1 MKQSTICCVG
11 YSRLPSEMT
20 AAEVYGTLGVGLEID
35 PQTGEVVDAAITLVT
50 EMAWRFFAATM
61 IGQNLNEGIDQAI
74 ADIEETYYGTGK
86 KAIIHATREA
96 YARYLDFKRGREAGG
111 EAAAK
116 PPPRVIDGGRKVGRD
131 DAAS

>member
-20 AAEVYGTLGVGLEID
+20 AAQVYGTLGVGLEVD
-35 PQTGEVVDAAITLVT
+35 PQSGEVVDAAITLVS

-61 IGQNLNEGIDQAI
+61 IGQNLEDGIEGAVG
-74 ADIEETYYGTGK
+74 DIESTYFGTGK

-96 YARYLDFKRGREAGG
+96 YARYQEYRSSAHSTKRP
-111 EAAAK
+111 K
-116 PPPRVIDGGRKVGRD
+116 PNVVGINERKSS
-131 DAAS
+131 AE

>member
-61 IGQNLNEGIDQAI
+61 IGQNLNQGIDQAV
-74 ADIEETYYGTGK
+74 ADIEQTYFGTGK

-96 YARYLDFKRGREAGG
+96 YARYLDFKRTHEAPA
-111 EAAAK
+111 ERDAQT
-116 PPPRVIDGGRKVGRD
+116 PPRVIEGGRRAADD
-131 DAAS
+131 DAVP